1 MTGDRG
7 GWGWSSEA
15 SPHRARTGDEKQF
28 RVQLGALDPKDL
40 FLRCR
45 KLGFASEIEDEYL
58 ADSIIEQILYCIA

>member
-1 MTGDRG
+1 MRLAPTGP
-7 GWGWSSEA
+7 EL
-15 SPHRARTGDEKQF
+15 GDEKQF

-58 ADSIIEQILYCIA
+58 ADCIIEQILYCIA